1 MTDALAG
8 RTIVVPERR
17 ELDLFARMLEQHGA
31 ITIRCPMVAISDVP
45 DAAPVVTWLRRFTTD
60 PPDDL
65 ILMTGEGLG
74 GESAKPCYNRSRIRH
89 VRYGDHR
96 AADRYC
102 AVLLYHAREQIEF
115 ASFWN
120 HNRSAGQ
127 GICHLSSRRKIVT
140 PPLFARKIERDCS
153 PRSGARRTGA
163 DDFVRCRPTAN
174 IRCRILLCLVARR
187 CAL

>member
-74 GESAKPCYNRSRIRH
+74 RLVGFARRAGLEGGVH
-89 VRYGDHR
+89 VRARQGAQDHARPEAGTTPAVTRPAAGFSRR
-96 AADRYC
+96 AADNGGTHC
-102 AVLLYHAREQIEF
+102 VPF
-115 ASFWN
+115 
-120 HNRSAGQ
+120 G
-127 GICHLSSRRKIVT
+127 
-140 PPLFARKIERDCS
+140 
-153 PRSGARRTGA
+153 
-163 DDFVRCRPTAN
+163 
-174 IRCRILLCLVARR
+174 
-187 CAL
+187 

>member
-1 MTDALAG
+1 MSVYRGYEGAHVNVCFVQKADSCSAAKSIERSDDFIDQRLTDETPKPLSG
-8 RTIVVPERR
+8 HQNQII
-17 ELDLFARMLEQHGA
+17 GG
-31 ITIRCPMVAISDVP
+31 IS
-45 DAAPVVTWLRRFTTD
+45 
-60 PPDDL
+60 
-65 ILMTGEGLG
+65 

-102 AVLLYHAREQIEF
+102 AVLLQHAREQIEF

-140 PPLFARKIERDCS
+140 PPLFARKIERD
-153 PRSGARRTGA
+153 GDQAWRRR
-163 DDFVRCRPTAN
+163 VR
-174 IRCRILLCLVARR
+174 
-187 CAL
+187 